1 MKELARIMRFDLLTA
16 AGTPGS
22 MQLALFFSA
31 VSILL
36 GLFFFPLG
44 CVYMVFSIPGM
55 FILPLGSAAEK
66 NGFNKLYGVLPVDRR
81 NITRAR
87 FLYIFLV
94 GFAAELTGLLLL
106 AISYSARLYT
116 VLPVTAPDL
125 KEMLVQNFDKAQTLP
140 LSLKAITGAFL
151 VITVLGGV
159 FSMLTM
165 IFGSQNSGRIAAI
178 SVTALVVICSAFV
191 FLNELDLV
199 PVIDF
204 KSSLTKDISAAGI
217 IICNLIGLAVCLI
230 CGEITAKKLAVRE
243 L

>member
-66 NGFNKLYGVLPVDRR
+66 NGFKTITKKKLYYSDGED
-81 NITRAR
+81 
-87 FLYIFLV
+87 
-94 GFAAELTGLLLL
+94 
-106 AISYSARLYT
+106 AIY
-116 VLPVTAPDL
+116 
-125 KEMLVQNFDKAQTLP
+125 M
-140 LSLKAITGAFL
+140 
-151 VITVLGGV
+151 
-159 FSMLTM
+159 
-165 IFGSQNSGRIAAI
+165 
-178 SVTALVVICSAFV
+178 
-191 FLNELDLV
+191 
-199 PVIDF
+199 
-204 KSSLTKDISAAGI
+204 
-217 IICNLIGLAVCLI
+217 
-230 CGEITAKKLAVRE
+230 VRCI